1 MTMRASV
8 PGRNDLVIENVL
20 LDVNGTVA
28 LDGRLL
34 EGVAA
39 RIARLRE
46 LTRVVVVTAD
56 THGGAVRLGEDLGL
70 EVMVLD
76 SGDGASQKLQSLHR
90 LGPDT
95 TATIGNGSNDALML
109 ERSALGICVIGREG
123 ASAEALVKAD
133 IVVTDICD
141 ALDLLLNPRRITATL
156 RK

>member
-1 MTMRASV
+1 MRVKV

-20 LDVNGTVA
+20 LDVNGTLA

-39 RIARLRE
+39 RIAQLRE
-46 LTRVVVVTAD
+46 LTRVVIVTAD
-56 THGGAVRLGEDLGL
+56 THGGAIGLGEDLGL

-76 SGDGASQKLQSLHR
+76 PGDGASQKLQSLHR
-90 LGPDT
+90 LGPDK

-109 ERSALGICVIGREG
+109 ERSALGICVVGKEG
-123 ASAEALVKAD
+123 ASAEALLKAD

-141 ALDLLLNPRRITATL
+141 ALDLLLNPRHITATL

>member
-8 PGRNDLVIENVL
+8 PGRDDLVIENVL

-39 RIARLRE
+39 RITRLRE
-46 LTRVVVVTAD
+46 ITRVVVLTAD

-70 EVMVLD
+70 EALVLD
-76 SGDGASQKLQSLHR
+76 PGDGASQKLQYLHR

-123 ASAEALVKAD
+123 ASAEALLKAD
-133 IVVTDICD
+133 IIVTDICD